1 MRSTLG
7 YCFSFGYD
15 NFSLCSKNQEVIAQP
30 IVEAEYVVT
39 STAVNQALW
48 IRKLMTADSI

>member
-30 IVEAEYVVT
+30 IVEAEYVVA